1 MAETFN
7 IDGRPIGPEHP
18 PYIVAEMSGNHNGEI
33 ARAIRLIDAAK
44 ESGADAVKLQT
55 YTADTITI
63 DHDGPGFVLE
73 SGLWDGRRLY
83 ELYQEAHT
91 PWQWHAELFEHARLI
106 GITIFSAP
114 FDPTAVEL
122 LQSLDAPAYKIA
134 SPEIIDL
141 DLIELCAATGKPLI
155 ISSGMAS
162 FEEITE
168 AVETARAA
176 GATQILVLHCISSYP
191 TPLDQAHLSTIAD
204 LSRRLA
210 APVGLSD
217 HTLDTFAAAVAVGQ
231 GAVMIEKHFTLARA
245 DGGVDSMFS
254 LEPDELKRLV
264 EDSRAAHAALGRPNY
279 RPSEAEQG
287 MLVARRSLYV
297 VADIRAGETFTPRNV
312 RSIRPNLG
320 MAPKHLRSVLGKT
333 ATRDLPRGT
342 PLTADMVLGLDV

>member
-1 MAETFN
+1 MAESFS

-33 ARAIRLIDAAK
+33 DRAIRLIDAAGQA
-44 ESGADAVKLQT
+44 GADAVKLQT

-73 SGLWDGRRLY
+73 GGLWDGRRLY

-91 PWQWHAELFEHARLI
+91 PWEWHGALFEHARRI

-114 FDPTAVEL
+114 FDPTAVTMLE
-122 LQSLDAPAYKIA
+122 SLNAPAYKIA
-134 SPEIIDL
+134 SPEIVDL
-141 DLIELCAATGKPLI
+141 ELIELCARTGKPLI

-162 FEEITE
+162 FEEIE
-168 AVETARAA
+168 AAVAMARAG

-191 TPLDQAHLSTIAD
+191 TPLDQAHLSTIGD
-204 LSRRLA
+204 LSRRLG

-231 GAVMIEKHFTLARA
+231 GAVLIEKHFTLARA
-245 DGGVDSMFS
+245 DGGVDGAFS
-254 LEPDELKRLV
+254 LEPEELKRLV
-264 EDSRAAHAALGRPNY
+264 DDSRAAHAALGRPNY
-279 RPSEAEQG
+279 RPAEAERG

-297 VADIRAGETFTPRNV
+297 VADIAAGDALTRDNI

-320 MAPKHLRSVLGKT
+320 LAPGHLNTVLGKT
-333 ATRDLPRGT
+333 AARDLARGE
-342 PLTADMVLGLDV
+342 PLSAEMIRGFKA